1 MQLRA
6 NRTAGARQPRG
17 TAEDDSQH
25 RTAWDTPRHNPTKV
39 RRRRVQAWTPHAAGS
54 MGQAAAEDL
63 RPHPPDALTSV
74 DGEPGVRLL
83 DGASGPPLLLAPCS
97 QQHEAS
103 RPVVVADGPSS
114 GCAVGSPTQCL
125 GLVMCLLALFIK
137 LAIAAASLP
146 RKDGWCFCSHR
157 PAGRFSFARRNC
169 FWVSHAGFLHS
180 DGWGLNP
187 GVCAACLFPVAS
199 AGSPAVRCR
208 QAQASRKVWPAA
220 RARPLLPPSPQ
231 TMGLKTGLPLR
242 SVGSDS
248 RRVPPRRAQVG
259 PCRVLR
265 AFLAVG
271 IRAVCQW
278 PLGPIVSILMHFFG
292 T

>member
-1 MQLRA
+1 MLEEVVSWLATLNFFTPMVGVSTLGR
-6 NRTAGARQPRG
+6 
-17 TAEDDSQH
+17 EQH
-25 RTAWDTPRHNPTKV
+25 V
-39 RRRRVQAWTPHAAGS
+39 
-54 MGQAAAEDL
+54 
-63 RPHPPDALTSV
+63 
-74 DGEPGVRLL
+74 
-83 DGASGPPLLLAPCS
+83 
-97 QQHEAS
+97 
-103 RPVVVADGPSS
+103 
-114 GCAVGSPTQCL
+114 
-125 GLVMCLLALFIK
+125 
-137 LAIAAASLP
+137 
-146 RKDGWCFCSHR
+146 
-157 PAGRFSFARRNC
+157 
-169 FWVSHAGFLHS
+169 
-180 DGWGLNP
+180 
-187 GVCAACLFPVAS
+187 FPVAS

-278 PLGPIVSILMHFFG
+278 PLGPSVSILLHFFG
-292 T
+292 MCLSSRGAGNSSEFMGGGSPTLLTSHCSLQLSCSHWEIASADLCPLVHNRIM